1 MKLKIFILSCLLGTT
16 LFANQNTTNANLK
29 LLTEDYK
36 PISFQKAN
44 GEVDGLAI
52 DIVKEIMKR
61 LELKQEITLLDWK
74 KAYELTKDKPN
85 YVLFSAGKTKE
96 REALFKWVGPI
107 FNSVNSFYTKS
118 DYKGNITNFNEAK
131 KLDDIIVYRDS
142 FNQQTLESAGF
153 KNLEKTTKYE
163 NMIDRLLIIPETVIA
178 SSPIII
184 KAYMDKRDYP
194 MNLIKRH
201 ANIISLGNYIMFSKS
216 TPDAIINQWQKVLD
230 DMTKE
235 GFVKKIQ
242 DKWLK

>member
-1 MKLKIFILSCLLGTT
+1 MKLKILMLNCLLGTILSASSIT
-16 LFANQNTTNANLK
+16 SGANLK

-61 LELKQEITLLDWK
+61 LEVKQDIKLLNWK
-74 KAYELTKDKPN
+74 KAYELTKNEPN
-85 YVLFSAGKTKE
+85 YVLFSAGKTKL
-96 REALFKWVGPI
+96 REPLFKWVGPI

-118 DYKGNITNFNEAK
+118 DYKGEIKNFDEAK
-131 KLDDIIVYRDS
+131 RVEDIIVYRGS
-142 FNQQTLESAGF
+142 FNQQTLEKAGF
-153 KNLEKTTKYE
+153 KNMEETTKYE
-163 NMIDRLLIIPETVIA
+163 DMIDRLLIIPGTVIA
-178 SSPIII
+178 SSPIIM

-201 ANIISLGNYIMFSKS
+201 TDIISLGNYIMFSKS
-216 TPDAIINQWQKVLD
+216 TPDSIINEWQKVLD
-230 DMTKE
+230 DMIKE
-235 GFVKKIQ
+235 GLVQNIQ